1 MAVLATREPSSPSN
15 GPSTDPEERGLDTS
29 TIPQELIGNA
39 ALTIAFV
46 LIAWALLREAA
57 KWVIKLL
64 VLFGVLVGAAVVTGF
79 LDNTAA
85 SGLLYWIGAWISEG
99 IVALATWMADTWQQL
114 MGNGEPTAG

>member
-1 MAVLATREPSSPSN
+1 M
-15 GPSTDPEERGLDTS
+15 DTS

-39 ALTIAFV
+39 ALTIAFI

-64 VLFGVLVGAAVVTGF
+64 IVFGVLVGAALVTGL

-85 SGLLYWIGAWISEG
+85 SGLLYWIGSWISEG
-99 IVALATWMADTWQQL
+99 IVALASWMAETWQQL
-114 MGNGEPTAG
+114 MGNGETASG